1 MSTIAHSH
9 LLADKLSYSRSL
21 VQAGVAGFRTAKRPN
36 DRSREFASATRSALK
51 AAAIAAG
58 IGLLASS
65 IGRNPKRAIRN
76 AFAVGGITFC
86 TDLCWQTRTATN
98 SILAAVR
105 KQVSSVRDQH
115 WLELNPIDYA

>member
-1 MSTIAHSH
+1 MSAIAHSH
-9 LLADKLSYSRSL
+9 SLADKLSYSRTL
-21 VQAGVAGFRTAKRPN
+21 VQAGVTGFRTAKLAD

-65 IGRNPKRAIRN
+65 MGRNPKRAIRN

-86 TDLCWQTRTATN
+86 TDLCWHSRTATT
-98 SILAAVR
+98 SILEAVR
-105 KQVSSVRDQH
+105 KQVSSARDQH